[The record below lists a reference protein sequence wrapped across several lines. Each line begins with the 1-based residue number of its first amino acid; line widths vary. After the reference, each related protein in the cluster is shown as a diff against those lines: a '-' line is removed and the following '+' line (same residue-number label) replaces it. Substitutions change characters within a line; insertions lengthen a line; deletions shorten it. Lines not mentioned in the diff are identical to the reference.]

1 MHEGNLN
8 KSIEYLWTGS
18 VYSQAGTCG
27 TRCPVEADGPLVD
40 TGPAPYQTHIDRPRA
55 D

>member
-1 MHEGNLN
+1 MQEKNNVHLDEL
-8 KSIEYLWTGS
+8 KTTEYLWTGS

-40 TGPAPYQTHIDRPRA
+40 TGPAP
-55 D
+55 